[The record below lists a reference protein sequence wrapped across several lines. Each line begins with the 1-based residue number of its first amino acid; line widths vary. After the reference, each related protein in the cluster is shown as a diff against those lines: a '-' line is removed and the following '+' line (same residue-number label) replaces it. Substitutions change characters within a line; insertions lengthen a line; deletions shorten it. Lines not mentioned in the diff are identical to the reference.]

1 MSGRLVVAATGP
13 LCTVQDAGGRPGR
26 ADLGVGVSGAADR
39 AALRRAN
46 RLVGNDEAAA
56 GLEVTFGGLVVV
68 FEPGSA
74 GAAGGRVPTTTV
86 LALTGAPAPMTVG
99 GRPGDPHRPVV
110 VPAGTEVRLG
120 TPPSGLRSYL
130 AVRGGI
136 AVDPVLGSRSTD
148 TVAGLGPPVLEA
160 GIELPVGAPPSSPVP
175 GVDVAPE
182 PPLTGELTLG
192 VVLGPRDDWFT
203 DAALAT
209 FLRTS
214 WTVTEDANRVGFRL
228 DGPELARTAERDGA
242 ELPSEGVIRGSVQV
256 PPSGRPTVFLA
267 DHPVTGGYPVIGVVL
282 DADTDRAGQL
292 RPGAQVRFRRE
303 GLPGTSRS
311 GHWGSGNRR

>member
-1 MSGRLVVAATGP
+1 MSGRLTITATGP
-13 LCTVQDAGGRPGR
+13 LATVQDVVGRPGR

-56 GLEVTFGGLVVV
+56 GLEATFGGLRL
-68 FEPGSA
+68 
-74 GAAGGRVPTTTV
+74 RVTTTAV
-86 LALTGAPAPMTVG
+86 VALTGAPAPMTVG

-110 VPAGTEVRLG
+110 VPAGAEVVLG

-136 AVDPVLGSRSTD
+136 AVEPVLGSRATD
-148 TVAGLGPPVLEA
+148 TVAGLGPPVLEV
-160 GIELPVGAPPSSPVP
+160 GTELPVGAPPPAPVP
-175 GVDVAPE
+175 GIDVAPE
-182 PPLTGELTLG
+182 AGLAGEVTLG
-192 VVLGPRDDWFT
+192 VVPGPRDDWFT
-203 DAALAT
+203 DAALTT
-209 FLRTS
+209 FLRTA

-228 DGPELARTAERDGA
+228 DGPGLARTAERDGA

-292 RPGAQVRFRRE
+292 RPGATVRFRRA
-303 GLPGTSRS
+303 GLPSGTTRS
-311 GHWGSGNRR
+311 